1 MSEYTR
7 SFAQITSTTKGATSF
22 WAPELIKAEA
32 VKQSKE
38 TDVWAFGMTMFVSS
52 KPLNRIN
59 YLSWG
64 DRNYGLATY
73 HIMAYEQNV

>member
-1 MSEYTR
+1 MDTEVCGAIRWMPVEDVILQGSIAR
-7 SFAQITSTTKGATSF
+7 KPTKAGDIWS
-22 WAPELIKAEA
+22 
-32 VKQSKE
+32 
-38 TDVWAFGMTMFVSS
+38 FGMTMFVSS

-73 HIMAYEQNV
+73 HIMAYQQNV